1 MVNPYDKAHELGRA
15 LKESKEYTE
24 YIKIREEL
32 YSNNET
38 KEIIKDFKKKQYEV
52 QKMALT
58 GENVPPEKME
68 KIQELYKILLDN
80 PKVKEFFDIEVRFNI
95 LLSDI
100 NRIIAESVK
109 DAIVEE

>member
-24 YIKIREEL
+24 YMKIREEL
-32 YSNNET
+32 YSNEESKN
-38 KEIIKDFKKKQYEV
+38 KIKDFQMKQYEV

-68 KIQELYKILLDN
+68 KIQELYKILLEN
-80 PKVKEFFDIEVRFNI
+80 PKVKEFFDMEVRFNI
-95 LLSDI
+95 LLADI
-100 NRIIAESVK
+100 NKIIAESVK
-109 DAIVEE
+109 DAITE